1 MYGYP
6 GVTAGFTS
14 MTFGGAAT
22 SFPANLSLNMIA
34 VLMADTRW
42 TTNIQ
47 PIYDS
52 FRIKQ
57 VVMKMSI
64 QGTGV
69 VGNWTV
75 NGPMDL
81 FTFWDNNNTSTVTP
95 DAVPTSLG

>member
-1 MYGYP
+1 
-6 GVTAGFTS
+6 
-14 MTFGGAAT
+14 MTFAGAAT

-64 QGTGV
+64 
-69 VGNWTV
+69 
-75 NGPMDL
+75 
-81 FTFWDNNNTSTVTP
+81 
-95 DAVPTSLG
+95 